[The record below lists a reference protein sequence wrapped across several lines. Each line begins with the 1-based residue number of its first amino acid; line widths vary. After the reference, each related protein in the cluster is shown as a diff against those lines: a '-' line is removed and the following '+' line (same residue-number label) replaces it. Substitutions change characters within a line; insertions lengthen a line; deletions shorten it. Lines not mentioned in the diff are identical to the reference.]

1 MRTWEL
7 RFHFCKIPWNSEF
20 CKTVKTVFF
29 NTDCQGKTQFK
40 TFSYIFVFLSKLL
53 NVFATICCVAEKFN
67 TFEKLVIATF
77 PLSKNILHILEALAH
92 IALKIQRLCLFELH
106 CHLIGMKIVNKAL
119 SFLTPR
125 DTKILVSLFYS
136 YKVTLYKRVISLF
149 SNII

>member
-77 PLSKNILHILEALAH
+77 PLSKNILFWKRWRILHWKYKGFVYLSF
-92 IALKIQRLCLFELH
+92 IAI
-106 CHLIGMKIVNKAL
+106 LIGMKIVNKVL

-136 YKVTLYKRVISLF
+136 YKVYKRVISLF
-149 SNII
+149 SHI